1 MTTFSSNAGTR
12 ICILKTDNHGYEL
25 KQHQNKKTLHN
36 YLLNVSAGG
45 TVLFDMD
52 QPFVNLQAEYIVVSH
67 GGVIEIGTEDE
78 PYLSEAQITLH
89 GHVRSIE
96 LPIYGAKVLAVTHGR
111 LDMHGKFEQFMS
123 LTLVL
128 YYLPSPIAFLS
139 VFLIQSY
146 Q

>member
-1 MTTFSSNAGTR
+1 
-12 ICILKTDNHGYEL
+12 
-25 KQHQNKKTLHN
+25 
-36 YLLNVSAGG
+36 
-45 TVLFDMD
+45 MD
-52 QPFVNLQAEYIVVSH
+52 QLFVNLQAEYIVVSH

-96 LPIYGAKVLAVTHGR
+96 LPIYGAKVLAVTNGR
-111 LDMHGKFEQFMS
+111 LDMHGRFKHS
-123 LTLVL
+123 KCPTLVS
-128 YYLPSPIAFLS
+128 YYLTSPIAFLS